1 MDDQTYESYS
11 GWNITMIQKLKKK
24 TFQYVYHLNNTS
36 ETTPEVDSIVQTDYQ
51 ETETGLYDVI
61 IG

>member
-1 MDDQTYESYS
+1 
-11 GWNITMIQKLKKK
+11 MIQKLKKK
-24 TFQYVYHLNNTS
+24 TFEYVNHLNNTS

>member
-1 MDDQTYESYS
+1 
-11 GWNITMIQKLKKK
+11 MIQKLKKK
-24 TFQYVYHLNNTS
+24 TFEYVYHLNNTS